1 MMRWVDTSSDL
12 KAHFYWHVREKLWF
26 EFLSEWSLK
35 KLTAKIGAK
44 GKCED
49 MIGHMSCPT
58 IGE

>member
-1 MMRWVDTSSDL
+1 MKRWVDTSSDL
-12 KAHFYWHVREKLWF
+12 KAHFYRHVREKLWF
-26 EFLSEWSLK
+26 EFLSEWSEK
-35 KLTAKIGAK
+35 KLAAKIGAK